1 MTKLTQWVL
10 QEAVSVGFNS
20 SMEKDDKLITSYR
33 CHPFAVLRGGTV
45 KGVLAELLGGCY
57 P

>member
-1 MTKLTQWVL
+1 
-10 QEAVSVGFNS
+10 
-20 SMEKDDKLITSYR
+20 MEKDDKLITSYR

-45 KGVLAELLGGCY
+45 KGVLAELLGEEF